1 MLLFKTNMNYTK
13 EYICEAFVYIGLLA
27 LGLLMTNHS
36 IDRYQ
41 DGKTYF
47 TTEKSTI
54 SIADVPTVAI
64 CFENDQRLIGA

>member
-1 MLLFKTNMNYTK
+1 MTNMNYTK
-13 EYICEAFVYIGLLA
+13 EYIYEAFVYIGLLA
-27 LGLLMTNHS
+27 LGLLMTKQSVDH
-36 IDRYQ
+36 YQ

-47 TTEKSTI
+47 TTEQSTI